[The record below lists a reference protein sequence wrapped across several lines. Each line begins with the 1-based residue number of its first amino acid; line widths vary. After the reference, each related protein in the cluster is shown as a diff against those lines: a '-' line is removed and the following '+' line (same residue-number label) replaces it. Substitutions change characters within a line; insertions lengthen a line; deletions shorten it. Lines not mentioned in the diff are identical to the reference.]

1 MEAIVALYNPNT
13 VSGVRGTKGFV
24 YGEHN
29 WEIIFLEPPVGTSV
43 MVGVGTQRSQL
54 HMENYN
60 FVNLVG
66 E

>member
-1 MEAIVALYNPNT
+1 M
-13 VSGVRGTKGFV
+13 